1 LTTTNQSVLNDNST
15 VSKNSDSN
23 TNNKQDKMSF
33 RIEQIDND
41 MLDTLVPQIQAGN
54 PGVMRHQ

>member
-1 LTTTNQSVLNDNST
+1 
-15 VSKNSDSN
+15 
-23 TNNKQDKMSF
+23 MSF